1 MTLAGFSR
9 KALVQMANEATLCTS
24 VVVIGAEAGP
34 PTWVQ
39 CSVAGSA
46 KIAAQQISVIRA
58 EGEGCTSLW
67 ARVLSAIR
75 ELKIRRGLY
84 ASVMVHCLHD
94 TPPANADRLDR
105 RFNKERTWWHRAD
118 HHPCSVKRVLAL
130 GALASLYG
138 MKKPRCAPPGLH

>member
-1 MTLAGFSR
+1 MTFAGLSN

-24 VVVIGAEAGP
+24 LVVISAKAGP

-46 KIAAQQISVIRA
+46 AVAAQQISVVRA
-58 EGEGCTSLW
+58 DGEDCTSLW
-67 ARVLSAIR
+67 VRVLSAIR

-84 ASVMVHCLHD
+84 ASVLVECLHD
-94 TPPANADRLDR
+94 TPPANAARLDR

-118 HHPCSVKRVLAL
+118 HHPSSVKRVLAL
-130 GALASLYG
+130 GALAGLYG
-138 MKKPRCAPPGLH
+138 MKKPRCVPPGLH